1 MKDKTF
7 KEKVILIILTVTI
20 ISLII
25 AAIINYKGI
34 INLIGRLVTVAVPF
48 IYSGCIAYLL
58 TPLCNKIENK
68 LSKKFKKHSETLAVA
83 ITEIVFIAILIVVVI
98 TVIPQSIKSI
108 ANIIETAPDT
118 WETFQSTVQ
127 NMSGRDSF
135 ISNLIGGD
143 IKEINNIVID
153 FVNNNI
159 IPHMDEIITSI
170 VGQVTNFG
178 RTILNIIIGIIISI
192 FVLASRK
199 TFAKHTKII
208 LRTLLNKTTYD
219 VVMNEVKIANKMFSG
234 FFIGKIIDSL
244 IVGIICF
251 ISLSIM
257 RMPYAVLVSVIVA
270 ITNVIPVVGPFIGA
284 IPGTIIIFSASPIKS
299 LYFII
304 FIIILQ
310 QIDGHIIGPKCI
322 GSATGLSTFW
332 VLFAILFF
340 GGLWGIIGM
349 VVGVPLLA
357 VIFDIGKKVIR
368 YIMDKRNISMK
379 DID

>member
-7 KEKVILIILTVTI
+7 KEKVILIIITVTI

-25 AAIINYKGI
+25 AAIINYKSI

-83 ITEIVFIAILIVVVI
+83 ITEIVFITILIIVVI

-118 WETFQSTVQ
+118 WATFQLTVQ

-159 IPHMDEIITSI
+159 IPHMDEIITSV

-219 VVMNEVKIANKMFSG
+219 VVMNEVKIANKMFSR
-234 FFIGKIIDSL
+234 FFIGKIVDSL

-257 RMPYAVLVSVIVA
+257 RMPYAVLVSVIVG
-270 ITNVIPVVGPFIGA
+270 ITNIIPVVGPFIGA

-340 GGLWGIIGM
+340 GGLWGLTGM
-349 VVGVPLLA
+349 VIGVPLLA
-357 VIFDIGKKVIR
+357 VLFDIGKKVIR
-368 YIMDKRNISMK
+368 YIMNKRNISMQ
-379 DID
+379 DIN

>member
-7 KEKVILIILTVTI
+7 KEKVILIIITVTI

-25 AAIINYKGI
+25 AAIINYKSI

-83 ITEIVFIAILIVVVI
+83 ITEIVFITILIIVVI

-118 WETFQSTVQ
+118 WATFQLTVQ

-159 IPHMDEIITSI
+159 IPHMDEIITSV

-219 VVMNEVKIANKMFSG
+219 VVMNEVKIANKMFGG
-234 FFIGKIIDSL
+234 FFIGKIVDSL

-257 RMPYAVLVSVIVA
+257 RMPYAVLVSVIVG
-270 ITNVIPVVGPFIGA
+270 ITNIIPVVGPFIGA

-340 GGLWGIIGM
+340 GGLWGLTGM
-349 VVGVPLLA
+349 VIGVPLLA
-357 VIFDIGKKVIR
+357 VLFDIGKKVIR
-368 YIMDKRNISMK
+368 YIMNKRNISMQ
-379 DID
+379 DIN

>member
-7 KEKVILIILTVTI
+7 KEKVILIIITVTI

-25 AAIINYKGI
+25 AAIINYKSI

-68 LSKKFKKHSETLAVA
+68 LSKKFKKHSEAIAVA
-83 ITEIVFIAILIVVVI
+83 ITEIVFIALLIVVVI

-118 WETFQSTVQ
+118 WATFQSTVQ

-159 IPHMDEIITSI
+159 IPHMDEIITSV

-208 LRTLLNKTTYD
+208 LRTLLNKTTND

-234 FFIGKIIDSL
+234 FFIGKIVDSL

-257 RMPYAVLVSVIVA
+257 RMPYAVLV
-270 ITNVIPVVGPFIGA
+270 
-284 IPGTIIIFSASPIKS
+284 
-299 LYFII
+299 
-304 FIIILQ
+304 
-310 QIDGHIIGPKCI
+310 
-322 GSATGLSTFW
+322 
-332 VLFAILFF
+332 
-340 GGLWGIIGM
+340 
-349 VVGVPLLA
+349 
-357 VIFDIGKKVIR
+357 
-368 YIMDKRNISMK
+368 
-379 DID
+379 

>member
-34 INLIGRLVTVAVPF
+34 INLIGRLVTIAVPF

-68 LSKKFKKHSETLAVA
+68 LSKKFKKHSEILSVA
-83 ITEIVFIAILIVVVI
+83 ITEMLFITILIIVVI

-118 WETFQSTVQ
+118 WATFQATIQ
-127 NMSGRDSF
+127 NISGRDSF

-143 IKEINNIVID
+143 IKEI
-153 FVNNNI
+153 NNNI

-178 RTILNIIIGIIISI
+178 RTIINIIIGIIISI
-192 FVLASRK
+192 FVLSSRK

-208 LRTLLNKTTYD
+208 LRTLLNKNTYD

-257 RMPYAVLVSVIVA
+257 RMPYAVLVSVIVG

-340 GGLWGIIGM
+340 GGLWGLPGM
-349 VVGVPLLA
+349 VIGVPLLA
-357 VIFDIGKKVIR
+357 VLFDIGKKFIR
-368 YIMDKRNISMK
+368 YIMNKSNISMQ
-379 DID
+379 DMN

>member
-1 MKDKTF
+1 MENKTF
-7 KEKVILIILTVTI
+7 KEKIILIITTVTI

-25 AAIINYKGI
+25 AAIINYKSI
-34 INLIGRLVTVAVPF
+34 IDLIGRIVNVAVPF

-58 TPLCNKIENK
+58 TPLCNKLENK
-68 LSKKFKKHSETLAVA
+68 LSKKFKKHSETIAVA
-83 ITEIVFIAILIVVVI
+83 LTEILFIVILVIIII

-108 ANIIETAPDT
+108 GNIVETAPDT

-127 NMSGRDSF
+127 DMSSEDNF
-135 ISNLIGGD
+135 IGNIID
-143 IKEINNIVID
+143 ENIKELDSIVID
-153 FVNNNI
+153 FINNNI
-159 IPHMDEIITSI
+159 IPHMDEIIPSV

-208 LRTLLNKTTYD
+208 LRTLLNKNTYD
-219 VVMNEVKIANKMFSG
+219 VLMNEVKIANRMFSG

-244 IVGIICF
+244 IIGIICF
-251 ISLSIM
+251 ISLCIM
-257 RMPYAVLVSVIVA
+257 RMPYAVLVSVIVGV
-270 ITNVIPVVGPFIGA
+270 TNVIPVVGPFIGA

-299 LYFII
+299 IYFVI

-340 GGLWGIIGM
+340 GGLWGLTGM
-349 VVGVPLLA
+349 VIGVPLLA

-368 YIMDKRNISMK
+368 YIMNKRNISMK
-379 DID
+379 DIN

>member
-7 KEKVILIILTVTI
+7 KEKVILIIITVTI

-25 AAIINYKGI
+25 AAIINYKSI

-83 ITEIVFIAILIVVVI
+83 ITEIVFITILIIVVI

-118 WETFQSTVQ
+118 WATFQLTVQ

-159 IPHMDEIITSI
+159 IPHMDEIITSV

-234 FFIGKIIDSL
+234 FFIGKIVDSL

-257 RMPYAVLVSVIVA
+257 RMPYAVLVSVIVG
-270 ITNVIPVVGPFIGA
+270 ITNIIPVVGPFIGA

-332 VLFAILFF
+332 ALFAILFF
-340 GGLWGIIGM
+340 GGLWGLTGM
-349 VVGVPLLA
+349 VIGVPLLA
-357 VIFDIGKKVIR
+357 VLFDIGKKVIR
-368 YIMDKRNISMK
+368 YIMNKRNISMQ
-379 DID
+379 DIN